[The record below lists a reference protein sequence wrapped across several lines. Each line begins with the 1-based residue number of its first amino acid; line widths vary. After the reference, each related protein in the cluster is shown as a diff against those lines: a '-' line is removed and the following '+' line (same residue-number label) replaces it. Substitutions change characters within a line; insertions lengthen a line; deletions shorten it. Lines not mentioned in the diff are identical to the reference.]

1 MQTEHILFYIQLGAG
16 AAMFP
21 NVPDSPLSE
30 APELAE
36 ADVSAGFGSWESM
49 MTTETINS
57 CLSNNFDGMAIKGSG
72 TQWPISTVDRSE
84 RSRSP
89 QVRAQQSAHQV
100 RAQQARPET
109 QPKAAAAT
117 SGSFRSSWTQ
127 WPGYSRINIGG
138 PMEEVFV
145 PHWQKLWA
153 NWKGRHWSIRSIPDM
168 HASDWKDEGPSVNPL
183 GEDGASSV
191 NPLGEDGAPPSSS
204 SGKITHH
211 PVHPSGKMKP
221 SS

>member
-1 MQTEHILFYIQLGAG
+1 
-16 AAMFP
+16 
-21 NVPDSPLSE
+21 
-30 APELAE
+30 
-36 ADVSAGFGSWESM
+36 

-100 RAQQARPET
+100 QAQQARPET

-153 NWKGRHWSIRSIPDM
+153 NWKGRHWSIRSSLGM

-191 NPLGEDGAPPSSS
+191 NPSGEDGASHSSSQWKDYPSPSSS
-204 SGKITHH
+204 QQKDEADIMHEDGADIMHEFVTQTLAPRSARSRS
-211 PVHPSGKMKP
+211 PQVRAQ
-221 SS
+221 